1 MTLISVDTRQM
12 YHGLKWRTEAR
23 FYAPM
28 VMSPVGNIFLNDC
41 VQFLSGVVENMCF
54 IKQFLCKVHLLVHA

>member
-1 MTLISVDTRQM
+1 M